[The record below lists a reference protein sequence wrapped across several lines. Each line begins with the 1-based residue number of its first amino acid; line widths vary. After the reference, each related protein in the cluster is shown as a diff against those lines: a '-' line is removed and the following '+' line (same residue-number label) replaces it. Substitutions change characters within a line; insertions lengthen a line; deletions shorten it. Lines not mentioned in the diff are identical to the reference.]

1 MQKARSRL
9 GMERGWDE
17 EQKEQKEGQGQANV
31 GREQQNTGE
40 RKGRRNVATSDKL
53 RYVKT
58 LATPRARRQPQLRG
72 LRFGI
77 VLGIVL
83 STSTL
88 LQLRRPRERE

>member
-1 MQKARSRL
+1 M
-9 GMERGWDE
+9 
-17 EQKEQKEGQGQANV
+17 
-31 GREQQNTGE
+31 
-40 RKGRRNVATSDKL
+40 ATSDKL
-53 RYVKT
+53 RYVER

-88 LQLRRPRERE
+88 LQLRRPRARE